1 MNPLEPRLREALRR
15 QDPPEGFAERVLQR
29 AQQLPRH
36 RRPPPWLLAASLLM
50 VPLPLGWGYRDYE
63 AHRRAE
69 AERAQ
74 AQLALALR
82 ITSQKLNLA
91 FKHLQPEPE

>member
-29 AQQLPRH
+29 AQRSPR
-36 RRPPPWLLAASLLM
+36 RRSPPRWLLAASILTVL
-50 VPLPLGWGYRDYE
+50 VPLGWGYRAYE